1 MLARTRMACP
11 STRRGASSA
20 PSTRSAARSCL
31 HRRRRVLE
39 QHRELV
45 AAQARGEIVLAQR
58 RAQALGD
65 GHEQRVA
72 RRVPERVVDG
82 LEVVEVEEHDGGRV
96 VVAARA
102 PPPRRSEKSER
113 LARPVSGSC
122 RASCAR
128 RSLSS
133 VSAASARAVWPLS
146 SALPA
151 CLPTVSSSRRSRRL
165 NDSLRS
171 TASSPTMRVSPRN
184 ATTIAAGRPRPVR
197 PVRRSGRRVREVDH
211 GREGELLEERALRRR
226 RVARERAAGALP
238 AVDLRA
244 QHAALGR
251 VQHERGA
258 GGADQRARVLEQH
271 AGGGLRAGGG
281 VHVAHDREQRLD
293 LRALAPLPQVRAVG
307 EHQRAAG
314 HGQEVRPKSA
324 SAGKSSASHRARL
337 GLENAHA
344 ERGRREDES
353 ACREPGGEGTA
364 AQAATAS
371 LTDHSGRFRWG

>member
-1 MLARTRMACP
+1 MTA
-11 STRRGASSA
+11 GALSSRA
-20 PSTRSAARSCL
+20 SAAST
-31 HRRRRVLE
+31 
-39 QHRELV
+39 
-45 AAQARGEIVLAQR
+45 
-58 RAQALGD
+58 
-65 GHEQRVA
+65 
-72 RRVPERVVDG
+72 
-82 LEVVEVEEHDGGRV
+82 
-96 VVAARA
+96 
-102 PPPRRSEKSER
+102 RSEKSER

-171 TASSPTMRVSPRN
+171 TASSPTMRVSPRKRDDDRRRQ
-184 ATTIAAGRPRPVR
+184 AEARETRAAFRA
-197 PVRRSGRRVREVDH
+197 RVREVDH
-211 GREGELLEERALRRR
+211 GCEGKLLEERALRRR

-258 GGADQRARVLEQH
+258 GGPDQRAGVLEQH

-281 VHVAHDREQRLD
+281 MHVAHDREQRLD
-293 LRALAPLPQVRAVG
+293 LRALAPLPEMRAVG
-307 EHQRAAG
+307 ERQRAAG
-314 HGQEVRPKSA
+314 QGQDRQAEECEHRNIERPQL
-324 SAGKSSASHRARL
+324 ARL

-344 ERGRREDES
+344 ERGRRQDES
-353 ACREPGGEGTA
+353 ARREPGGEGTA
-364 AQAATAS
+364 TQGHRVPHRPLRQIPVGVVMDFSTK
-371 LTDHSGRFRWG
+371 